1 MSNFDGG
8 RLKQFFYLLLLLG
21 LGLLLFFELYP
32 YISAFLGALTFY
44 VLFRKAFFYLHFKK
58 GWKKSPTALLIILLS
73 FLIIVLPI
81 GVLVKL
87 LINKLTSVLSSTED
101 LSTMLD
107 NFITSLNEKA
117 GFEVLSEETAQQIP
131 ERLAKDGPGVL
142 MGALDVLIILSLLYL
157 ILYYM
162 LVRGRE
168 MEHWLR
174 EHLPLR
180 DENVK
185 KVGNEVVGMVMSNAV
200 GIPLLAIA
208 QAGFAYGAYY
218 FLGVP
223 DPVLWGVVTAFASLL
238 PVIGSTAVW
247 FPLSLYLYFTGNEW
261 QGIVLWVY
269 GVVVIINIDNVF
281 RMILQ
286 KKMADVH
293 PLITLFG
300 VIAGISLFGFMGII
314 FGPLLIS
321 MFILL
326 CRIYYDEFMKKSR
339 EIVIP

>member
-8 RLKQFFYLLLLLG
+8 KLKQFFYLLILLG

-44 VLFRKAFFYLHFKK
+44 VLFRKPFFYLHYKK
-58 GWKKSPTALLIILLS
+58 GWKKSITALLIILLS
-73 FLIIVLPI
+73 FLIIVLPV
-81 GVLVKL
+81 GTLVKL
-87 LINKLTSVLSSTED
+87 LVNKLMSVISSTDD
-101 LSTMLD
+101 LSARLD
-107 NFITSLNEKA
+107 EFITTLNDRL
-117 GFEVLSEETAQQIP
+117 GFEIISEETAQQIP
-131 ERLAKDGPGVL
+131 ERLAQDGPNVL

-162 LVRGRE
+162 LVKGRE
-168 MEHWLR
+168 MERWVA
-174 EHLPLR
+174 EHLPLK

-185 KVGNEVVGMVMSNAV
+185 KLGDEVVGMVMSNAV
-200 GIPLLAIA
+200 GIPLLALV
-208 QAGFAYGAYY
+208 QAAFAYGAYY

-223 DPVLWGVVTAFASLL
+223 DPILWGVVTAFASLL

-247 FPLSLYLYFTGNEW
+247 FPLSIYLYLTGNEW

-321 MFILL
+321 LFILL

-339 EIVIP
+339 EIVLP